1 MVRLKYKMHKSLN
14 ISKGCF
20 RYGNT
25 NTYNYVTKE
34 VECDG
39 QGDDRMYWL
48 KIEQVLPRL
57 FYQISSS
64 SYKLLSTNKDMCV
77 NLVIVFARTK

>member
-25 NTYNYVTKE
+25 FTYNYVTKE

-48 KIEQVLPRL
+48 NIEQVLPRL
-57 FYQISSS
+57 FYQISSN
-64 SYKLLSTNKDMCV
+64 YYNLLITNKDMCV
-77 NLVIVFARTK
+77 YLVIVFARTK